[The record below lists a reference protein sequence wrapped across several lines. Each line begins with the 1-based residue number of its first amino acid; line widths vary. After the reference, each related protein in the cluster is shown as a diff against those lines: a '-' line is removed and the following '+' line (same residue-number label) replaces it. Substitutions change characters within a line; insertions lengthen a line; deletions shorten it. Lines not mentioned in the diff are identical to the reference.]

1 MTGKREVIVTESSG
15 FCFGVRRATETLE
28 RAVSEKKSAIYTYGD
43 IIHNRQYLD
52 KMASLGVKSISVDLA
67 DDIARQSTENSPST
81 VIIRAHGITRAEE
94 EKLSALEASNP
105 YFHVVDCTCPFVSK
119 VHRIADTETSDDTVF
134 ILIGSASHP
143 EVRGIVSWARGECHV
158 FSSEKEL
165 SSYIDSH
172 GKEAWGKK
180 RIILAAQT
188 TQKLSEWNFCIKKI
202 QNLYTNVKIF
212 DTICSVTEKRQS
224 EAAEIA
230 PKVDAM
236 LVIGG
241 AHSSNT
247 KKLYDVC
254 REHCPRTY
262 MIETANDIPTELFG
276 STYKI
281 GIAAGASTPD
291 GIIEEVKTKMAELE
305 NNKSFEELID
315 ESLKTINS
323 GDIVTGTV
331 TSVSG
336 TEVHL
341 DIGGKTTGIITL
353 DQFTDDPSAKLSEL
367 VKVGDEI
374 KAFVIK
380 NSDIDGIAML
390 SKRRVDSDAAWFAME
405 EKAREGAIIEGK
417 ISEAVKSGL
426 VMMVGSVRVFIPAS
440 LSGVPRNGDL
450 TSLVGTT
457 QKVKIKEVD
466 VRGKRA
472 YGSIR
477 DAARAERR
485 AREEAFWST
494 AEIGKWYTG
503 TVKNMTVYGV
513 FVEIAPGIEG
523 MIHISELTWKH
534 IRHPSEVVSV
544 GDTIDTYIIDMN
556 RAEHRI
562 SLGCKTEETNPWR
575 LLHEKYSVG
584 DTAKVK
590 IVSFTPFGA
599 FAEVVPGQ
607 DGLIHISEISRE
619 RIAKPS
625 DVLNIGDE
633 VDVKIIAID
642 DEKQKVS
649 LSIKALLEPAEPVA
663 EAAAEKEEPAA
674 YSGVVYSTDAPD
686 ESIYSDDGEN
696 A

>member
-1 MTGKREVIVTESSG
+1 MNITVAENSG

-28 RAVSEKKSAIYTYGD
+28 TAIFEKKSRIFTYGD

-52 KMASLGVKSISVDLA
+52 KMTSLGVKSISVDEIDEIA
-67 DDIARQSTENSPST
+67 DAATGANDTT
-81 VIIRAHGITRAEE
+81 VVIRAHGITKAEE
-94 EKLSALEASNP
+94 EKLRAAEQMNP
-105 YFHVVDCTCPFVSK
+105 HFHVIDCTCPFVSK
-119 VHRIADTETSDDTVF
+119 VHAIAERETNDDTVF
-134 ILIGSASHP
+134 ILIGNGTHP
-143 EVRGIVSWARGECHV
+143 EVRGIMSWARGECHV
-158 FSSEKEL
+158 FGTADEL
-165 SSYIDSH
+165 SSYISVHGTDS
-172 GKEAWGKK
+172 WQKK
-180 RIILAAQT
+180 RVIIAAQT
-188 TQKLSEWNFCIKKI
+188 TQKLSEWNFCIEIIKK
-202 QNLYTNVKIF
+202 LCTNVEVF
-212 DTICSVTEKRQS
+212 DTICSVTEKRQT
-224 EAAEIA
+224 EAAKLA
-230 PKVDAM
+230 PTVDAM

-241 AHSSNT
+241 PDSSNT

-254 REHCPRTY
+254 RAVCPRTY

-276 STYKI
+276 SKYNI
-281 GIAAGASTPD
+281 GITAGASTPD

-367 VKVGDEI
+367 VKIGDEV

-380 NSDIDGIAML
+380 NSDVDGIAML
-390 SKRRVDSDAAWFAME
+390 SKRRVDSDAAWIVME
-405 EKAREGAIIEGK
+405 EKAKEGAIIEGK

-426 VMMVGSVRVFIPAS
+426 VMMVSGVRVFIPAS

-450 TSLVGTT
+450 SALVGTT

-477 DAARAERR
+477 DAARAEKR

-534 IRHPSEVVSV
+534 VRHPSEVVSA

-599 FAEVVPGQ
+599 FAEIVPGQ

-619 RIAKPS
+619 RIAKPA
-625 DVLNIGDE
+625 DVLELGAE
-633 VDVKIIAID
+633 VDAKIIAID
-642 DEKQKVS
+642 EEKQKVS
-649 LSIKALLEPAEPVA
+649 LSIKALS
-663 EAAAEKEEPAA
+663 EPAA
-674 YSGVVYSTDAPD
+674 APAEEYEEEDDESYGNGVVYSTDSPD
-686 ESIYSDDGEN
+686 ESVYTEDGE
-696 A
+696 

>member
-1 MTGKREVIVTESSG
+1 MKREVIVSENSG

-28 RAVSEKKSAIYTYGD
+28 AAVSEKKSKIYTYGD

-52 KMASLGVKSISVDLA
+52 KMASLGVKSLSVDSVDEVA
-67 DDIARQSTENSPST
+67 AKSTASSPST
-81 VIIRAHGITRAEE
+81 VIIRAHGITKEE
-94 EKLSALEASNP
+94 EERLSSLESSNP
-105 YFHVVDCTCPFVSK
+105 CFHVVDCTCPFVSK
-119 VHRIADTETSDDTVF
+119 VHRIADTETGNDTVF
-134 ILIGSASHP
+134 VLIGSASHP
-143 EVRGIVSWARGECHV
+143 EVRGIMSWARGECHV
-158 FSSEKEL
+158 FATSDEL
-165 SSYIDSH
+165 SAFIETHGTDVWSH
-172 GKEAWGKK
+172 K
-180 RIILAAQT
+180 RVILAAQT

-224 EAAEIA
+224 EASALA

-241 AHSSNT
+241 ADSSNT

-254 REHCPRTY
+254 REGCPRTY

-305 NNKSFEELID
+305 NTKSFEELID

-367 VKVGDEI
+367 VKIGDEV

-390 SKRRVDSDAAWFAME
+390 SKRRVDSDAAWIAME
-405 EKAREGAIIEGK
+405 ENAKNGAIIEGK

-450 TSLVGTT
+450 SALVGTT

-485 AREEAFWST
+485 AREEAFWSE

-544 GDTIDTYIIDMN
+544 GDTIDTYIIDMS
-556 RAEHRI
+556 RPDHRI

-575 LLHEKYSVG
+575 LLHEKYAVG

-633 VDVKIIAID
+633 VDAKIIAID
-642 DEKQKVS
+642 EEKQKVS
-649 LSIKALLEPAEPVA
+649 LSIKALTEPASTSAQSKSADNEPV
-663 EAAAEKEEPAA
+663 
-674 YSGVVYSTDAPD
+674 SNNGGVVYSTDAPD
-686 ESIYSDDGEN
+686 ESVYTDDDN

>member
-1 MTGKREVIVTESSG
+1 MKVTVAGSSG

-28 RAVSEKKSAIYTYGD
+28 AAIAEKKSKIYTYGD

-52 KMASLGVKSISVDLA
+52 KLARMGVKSINSEQVDGIAA
-67 DDIARQSTENSPST
+67 DSTENEPST
-81 VIIRAHGITRAEE
+81 VVIRAHGITKSEE
-94 EKLSALEASNP
+94 EHLRELESGNP
-105 YFHVVDCTCPFVSK
+105 NFRVIDCTCPFVSK
-119 VHRIADTETSDDTVF
+119 VHRIADEQTDEDSVF
-134 ILIGSASHP
+134 ILIGAEEHP

-158 FSSEKEL
+158 FASKDEL
-165 SSYIDSH
+165 SRYISTHDIS
-172 GKEAWGKK
+172 KWRES
-180 RIILAAQT
+180 RLIMAAQT
-188 TQKLSEWNFCIKKI
+188 TQKLSEWIFCIEII
-202 QNLYTNVKIF
+202 QKHCTNVEIF
-212 DTICSVTEKRQS
+212 DTICSVTERRQS
-224 EAAEIA
+224 EAAELA
-230 PKVDAM
+230 PEVDVM

-241 AHSSNT
+241 SHSSNT

-254 REHCPRTY
+254 RELCPRTY

-281 GIAAGASTPD
+281 GITAGASTPD
-291 GIIEEVKTKMAELE
+291 GLIEEVKTKMAELE

-353 DQFTDDPSAKLSEL
+353 EQFTDDPSAKLSEL
-367 VKVGDEI
+367 VKVGDQVR
-374 KAFVIK
+374 AFVIK

-390 SKRRVDSDAAWFAME
+390 SKRRVDSDAAWLTME
-405 EKAREGAIIEGK
+405 EKAKEGAIIEGK

-450 TSLVGTT
+450 SALVGTT

-534 IRHPSEVVSV
+534 VKHPSEVVSV
-544 GDTIDTYIIDMN
+544 GDTIDAYIIDMN

-584 DTAKVK
+584 DTARVK

-619 RIAKPS
+619 RIAKPA
-625 DVLNIGDE
+625 DVLEIGQE
-633 VDVKIIAID
+633 VDAKIIAID
-642 DEKQKVS
+642 EEKQKVS
-649 LSIKALLEPAEPVA
+649 LSIKALS
-663 EAAAEKEEPAA
+663 EPAA
-674 YSGVVYSTDAPD
+674 PAAVEEKPEDDDSSYGNGVVYSTDSPNDSVYTEDGAD
-686 ESIYSDDGEN
+686 EN
-696 A
+696 

>member
-1 MTGKREVIVTESSG
+1 MIVKVAENAG

-28 RAVSEKKSAIYTYGD
+28 RAIESGVGKIYTYGD

-52 KMASLGVKSISVDLA
+52 KLTLLGVKSINGDEIDEIAEAA
-67 DDIARQSTENSPST
+67 DPSCPAT
-81 VIIRAHGITRAEE
+81 VVIRAHGITKEE
-94 EKLSALEASNP
+94 ELHLRSLESSHE
-105 YFHVVDCTCPFVSK
+105 YFHVLDCTCPFVSK
-119 VHRIADTETSDDTVF
+119 VHRIAEEHTNDGTVF
-134 ILIGSASHP
+134 ILIGTKTHP
-143 EVRGIVSWARGECHV
+143 EVRGIMSWADGEKYV
-158 FSSEKEL
+158 FAGLDELAESEFVKNDEKSS
-165 SSYIDSH
+165 
-172 GKEAWGKK
+172 GKCV
-180 RIILAAQT
+180 ILAAQT
-188 TQKLSEWNFCIKKI
+188 TQKLSEWKKCQEFI
-202 QNLYTNVKIF
+202 QNHYTNRKIF
-212 DTICSVTEKRQS
+212 DTICSVTENRQRD
-224 EAAEIA
+224 AAALA
-230 PKVDAM
+230 PTVDAM

-241 AHSSNT
+241 ADSSNT
-247 KKLYDVC
+247 QKLCDVC
-254 REHCPRTY
+254 RETCPRTY
-262 MIETANDIPTELFG
+262 RIETADDIPTEIIGTL
-276 STYKI
+276 YKI
-281 GIAAGASTPD
+281 GITAGASTPD
-291 GIIEEVKTKMAELE
+291 GIIEEVKTRMAELE
-305 NNKSFEELID
+305 NTKSFEELID

-353 DQFTDDPSAKLSEL
+353 EQFTDDPSAKLADL
-367 VKVGDEI
+367 VKVGDEV

-390 SKRRVDSDAAWFAME
+390 SKRRVDSDANWLAME
-405 EKAREGAIIEGK
+405 ENAKNGAIIEGK

-426 VMMVGSVRVFIPAS
+426 VMMVKGVRVFIPAS

-450 TSLVGTT
+450 SALVGTT

-477 DAARAERR
+477 DAAKAERK
-485 AREEAFWST
+485 AREDAFWNT

-503 TVKNMTVYGV
+503 TVKNMTAYGV

-534 IRHPSEVVSV
+534 VRHPSEVVSV

-556 RAEHRI
+556 RSEHRI

-575 LLHEKYSVG
+575 LFNEKYSVG
-584 DTAKVK
+584 DVAKVK

-625 DVLNIGDE
+625 DVLTLGSE
-633 VDVKIIAID
+633 VDVKIIAV
-642 DEKQKVS
+642 DEEKHKVS
-649 LSIKALLEPAEPVA
+649 LSIKRLDAPE
-663 EAAAEKEEPAA
+663 EAAPAA
-674 YSGVVYSTDAPD
+674 ASETAADDGVVYSTDAP
-686 ESIYSDDGEN
+686 EKSAYTEE
-696 A
+696 

>member
-1 MTGKREVIVTESSG
+1 MSIAVAENSG

-28 RAVSEKKSAIYTYGD
+28 AAISSKKSKIFTYGD

-52 KMASLGVKSISVDLA
+52 KLTSLGVESISGDEIDEIAVSSTA
-67 DDIARQSTENSPST
+67 DDPST
-81 VIIRAHGITRAEE
+81 VVIRAHGITKSEE
-94 EKLSALEASNP
+94 EKLSALEAVNP
-105 YFHVVDCTCPFVSK
+105 HFHVIDCTCPFVSK
-119 VHRIADTETSDDTVF
+119 VHRIADKETDEDTVF
-134 ILIGSASHP
+134 ILIGSSSHP

-158 FSSEKEL
+158 FSSADEL
-165 SSYIDSH
+165 FDFISASEPGNLSN
-172 GKEAWGKK
+172 K
-180 RIILAAQT
+180 RIVMAAQT
-188 TQKLSEWNFCIKKI
+188 TQNLQEWNFCIENI
-202 QNLYTNVKIF
+202 QKLCTNVKIF

-224 EAAEIA
+224 EAASLA
-230 PKVDAM
+230 PAVDAM

-247 KKLYDVC
+247 KKLYDIC
-254 REHCPRTY
+254 RELCPRTY
-262 MIETANDIPTELFG
+262 MIETVNDIPTELFG

-281 GIAAGASTPD
+281 GITAGASTPD

-305 NNKSFEELID
+305 KTKSFEELVD

-367 VKVGDEI
+367 VKIGDEV

-390 SKRRVDSDAAWFAME
+390 SKRRVDSDAAWYAMDE
-405 EKAREGAIIEGK
+405 NAKNGAIIEGK

-450 TSLVGTT
+450 SALVGTT

-466 VRGKRA
+466 VRAKRA

-485 AREEAFWST
+485 AREDAFWSE

-523 MIHISELTWKH
+523 MIHISELTWNH
-534 IRHPSEVVSV
+534 IRHPSEAVSV

-556 RAEHRI
+556 RSEHRI

-590 IVSFTPFGA
+590 VVSFTPFGA

-619 RIAKPS
+619 RIEKPS
-625 DVLNIGDE
+625 DVLELGAE
-633 VDVKIIAID
+633 VDARIIAID
-642 DEKQKVS
+642 EEKQKVS
-649 LSIKALLEPAEPVA
+649 LSIKALI
-663 EAAAEKEEPAA
+663 EPAA
-674 YSGVVYSTDAPD
+674 PADVAEDEEDDDVSYGDGVVYSTDAPD
-686 ESIYSDDGEN
+686 DSVYTEDEN
-696 A
+696 

>member
-1 MTGKREVIVTESSG
+1 MKVTVAGNSG

-28 RAVSEKKSAIYTYGD
+28 AAISSKKSKIFTYGD

-52 KMASLGVKSISVDLA
+52 KLASLGVKSINSDRI
-67 DDIARQSTENSPST
+67 DEIAHHSTASAPST
-81 VIIRAHGITRAEE
+81 VVIRAHGITKQEE
-94 EKLSALEASNP
+94 EHLAKLARENEN
-105 YFHVVDCTCPFVSK
+105 FHVIDCTCPFVSK
-119 VHRIADTETSDDTVF
+119 VHKIADTETSDDTVF
-134 ILIGSASHP
+134 ILIGTETHP
-143 EVRGIVSWARGECHV
+143 EVRGIVSWAKGECHV
-158 FSSEKEL
+158 FASSAELKDYILTNNATEWREKRV
-165 SSYIDSH
+165 IM
-172 GKEAWGKK
+172 
-180 RIILAAQT
+180 AAQT
-188 TQKLSEWNFCIKKI
+188 TQKLSEWNFCIEII
-202 QNLYTNVKIF
+202 QKHCTNAKFF
-212 DTICSVTEKRQS
+212 DTICSVTEQRQKD
-224 EAAEIA
+224 AAELA
-230 PKVDAM
+230 PKMDAM

-241 AHSSNT
+241 SQSSNT
-247 KKLYDVC
+247 KKLYDIC
-254 REHCPRTY
+254 RELCPRTY

-276 STYKI
+276 SIYNI
-281 GIAAGASTPD
+281 GITAGASTPD
-291 GIIEEVKTKMAELE
+291 GLIEEVKTKMAELE

-353 DQFTDDPSAKLSEL
+353 EQFTDDPSAKLSEL
-367 VKVGDEI
+367 VKVGDEV

-390 SKRRVDSDAAWFAME
+390 SKRRVDSDAAWLAME
-405 EKAREGAIIEGK
+405 DKAREGAIVEGK

-450 TSLVGTT
+450 SALVGTT

-556 RAEHRI
+556 RADHRI

-575 LLHEKYSVG
+575 VLHEKYSVG
-584 DTAKVK
+584 DVAKVK

-599 FAEVVPGQ
+599 FAEIVPGQ

-625 DVLNIGDE
+625 DVLEIGAE
-633 VDVKIIAID
+633 VDAKIIAID
-642 DEKQKVS
+642 EEKQKVS
-649 LSIKALLEPAEPVA
+649 LSIKALAEPEVTSEKA
-663 EAAAEKEEPAA
+663 SERDAAEPSYEN
-674 YSGVVYSTDAPD
+674 GVVYSTDAPD
-686 ESIYSDDGEN
+686 ESVYTEDDTDN
-696 A
+696 K